1 MVAGSLVLNV
11 AQQPLLQILQ
21 RSSLSV
27 SPPGAPRTTGETAL
41 YMPIATTAC
50 KFYVHY
56 DTAWWRTLNLNSG
69 SYSSSAPNTLSL
81 PLNGRYHDG
90 HARCRSDGSCYGFLL
105 VVYSMSAGQCSF
117 FEEFQL
123 ADDPPVTVF
132 RCASPPPSCPRAR

>member
-1 MVAGSLVLNV
+1 M
-11 AQQPLLQILQ
+11 
-21 RSSLSV
+21 
-27 SPPGAPRTTGETAL
+27 
-41 YMPIATTAC
+41 
-50 KFYVHY
+50 HY

-132 RCASPPPSCPRAR
+132 RCASPPPSCPRPLGPALANRAVAARTGPTRRLESGCCATPTSG